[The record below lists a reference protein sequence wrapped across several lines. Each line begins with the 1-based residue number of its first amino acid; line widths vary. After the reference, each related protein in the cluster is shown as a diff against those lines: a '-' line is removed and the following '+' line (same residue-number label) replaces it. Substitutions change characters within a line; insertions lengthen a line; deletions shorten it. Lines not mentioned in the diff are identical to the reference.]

1 MRLILAP
8 HIPPCWL
15 LPTELLELSIRVL
28 TPSPLL
34 TLNAVLVRLQLKFE
48 VVAVEMM
55 DDDGHRLRTPSS
67 SASYKWRFRCLQR
80 CTHAWVDR
88 SDPTCGGGGLA
99 VVW

>member
-55 DDDGHRLRTPSS
+55 DDDGHSLIDYERHR
-67 SASYKWRFRCLQR
+67 ARR
-80 CTHAWVDR
+80 HINGA
-88 SDPTCGGGGLA
+88 
-99 VVW
+99 

>member
-8 HIPPCWL
+8 HIPSCWL

-48 VVAVEMM
+48 VVFIEMI

-67 SASYKWRFRCLQR
+67 SASYKWRFRCFQR
-80 CTHAWVDR
+80 PVWLG
-88 SDPTCGGGGLA
+88 PTQRA
-99 VVW
+99 VAAAVW

>member
-34 TLNAVLVRLQLKFE
+34 TLNAVLVRLQQKFE

-67 SASYKWRFRCLQR
+67 SASYKWRFRCFQR
-80 CTHAWVDR
+80 PVWLG
-88 SDPTCGGGGLA
+88 PTQRA
-99 VVW
+99 VVADWRWFGEL